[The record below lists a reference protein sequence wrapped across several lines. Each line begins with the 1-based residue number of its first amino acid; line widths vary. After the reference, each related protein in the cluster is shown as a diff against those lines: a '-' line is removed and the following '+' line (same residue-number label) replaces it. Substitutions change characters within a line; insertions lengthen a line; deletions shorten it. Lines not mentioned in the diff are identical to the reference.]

1 MPRASTLQ
9 ICKSR
14 TCSRW
19 SASGSSIVWW
29 MAAKC
34 LVKSF
39 VVSFANLGG
48 LLKAQFRNLREC
60 KGARNKFLEPQTG
73 FSWCERGPSTWDRNL
88 PVLIKSF
95 VVNFATPGGLLEAQ
109 FQNLRERMGARN
121 KFLEPQTGCSW
132 CERGPSTLD
141 RKLASSDKKFR
152 RQLCQSLGA
161 SRGSISEPM

>member
-1 MPRASTLQ
+1 MEPENPAPRFRGPKSELDSKNCNNGTRGRVQWSWGPTLKYLSNKFIFLARPSIWLAKYRMPRASTLQ

-88 PVLIKSF
+88 PVLI
-95 VVNFATPGGLLEAQ
+95 
-109 FQNLRERMGARN
+109 
-121 KFLEPQTGCSW
+121 
-132 CERGPSTLD
+132 
-141 RKLASSDKKFR
+141 R
-152 RQLCQSLGA
+152 RQFCHSRGA
-161 SRGSISEPM
+161 SRGSISEPT